1 MSRNMNPK
9 MNLTFFSLQI
19 LNIFVPVYNIA
30 LFYSVHVHTNR
41 NTYFLS
47 ILHVSSSAVYHI
59 IPISNTNYIDGIVRR
74 KKIPDVLAKELLI
87 DLYLYHHI
95 CVYFNSI
102 FIVSSQR
109 FILSHNLRW
118 EYNKL
123 KYYQSS
129 NTNNSS
135 KLSLLLP
142 TWLF

>member
-102 FIVSSQR
+102 FRVRSER

-123 KYYQSS
+123 KYY
-129 NTNNSS
+129 
-135 KLSLLLP
+135 
-142 TWLF
+142 

>member
-59 IPISNTNYIDGIVRR
+59 IPISNTNYIDGIVR
-74 KKIPDVLAKELLI
+74 KKKPDVLPKELLI
-87 DLYLYHHI
+87 DQYLYHHI

-102 FIVSSQR
+102 FRVSSQR

>member
-1 MSRNMNPK
+1 MSKNMNP
-9 MNLTFFSLQI
+9 TFFSLQI

-74 KKIPDVLAKELLI
+74 KKIPDVLPKELLI
-87 DLYLYHHI
+87 DQYLYHHI

-102 FIVSSQR
+102 FRVRSQR
-109 FILSHNLRW
+109 FILSHNPRQ
-118 EYNKL
+118 EYDKL
-123 KYYQSS
+123 KYYYQSS
-129 NTNNSS
+129 NTNNSP